1 VRSDVEVNAD
11 EKAHSDLVLVGA
23 APFNTLAPAAR
34 PVAGDAAFRLVT
46 RSPFAKDH
54 RMLVLGAATPAGFA
68 RLRRF
73 AAHNADHWAPESNR
87 DDVAVP

>member
-1 VRSDVEVNAD
+1 
-11 EKAHSDLVLVGA
+11 VLVGA
-23 APFNTLAPAAR
+23 APFNALAPAAR
-34 PVAGDAAFRLVT
+34 TVMGDAAFRLVT
-46 RSPFAKDH
+46 QSPFAKDH
-54 RMLVLGAATPAGFA
+54 RALVLGAATPAGFA